1 MILKN
6 KFFIYLIVALPV
18 IACTVFAEDW
28 PTYQHD
34 NRRSGIT
41 KEQLPKQLK
50 KAWVYNSPAL
60 PQKAWAGAA
69 KWDAYAEVTPLKSMR
84 NFDPVFYVT
93 AVGDSLYFGSSADDS
108 VHCLNAETGKIN
120 WSFPADGP
128 VRMPPSLHNG
138 NAYFGSDDG
147 FAYCLNAKDG
157 SFVWKYKPSQQLRL
171 IPSNGKMISLLP
183 CRTGVMIHDKKAYC
197 AYSLLPWE
205 QSFLCALN
213 TDIGSEIY
221 KAALNEITMQGAI
234 LASDEQLY
242 VPQGRSAPLVFN
254 RADGKKLGTVTGGG
268 GTYALLTEDSH
279 LIHGP
284 GNKAGWLAENKNDHI
299 ITFDGASR
307 MIVTTDKA
315 YLHRPNELSAFDRL
329 KYLQLQAKKPQL
341 ANEIAEKEK
350 KIKELTEAADT
361 EKTEEL
367 TKNLAALKDLLEILN
382 TEINDCF
389 IWKKQ
394 CPPLHTIIMAG
405 DTLFTGS
412 NGRVLAY
419 STANGEELWSA
430 TVTGNAHGLAV
441 ANGRLF
447 VSTDRGMIYCFIRN
461 EN

>member
-1 MILKN
+1 MN
-6 KFFIYLIVALPV
+6 KYFIYLIAALTV
-18 IACTVFAEDW
+18 IAGTVFAEDW

-41 KEQLPKQLK
+41 KEQLPRYLERD
-50 KAWVYNSPAL
+50 WVYNCPAL
-60 PQKAWAGAA
+60 PQTAWAGAA
-69 KWDAYAEVTPLKSMR
+69 KWDAYAAIKPLKSMR

-108 VHCLNAETGKIN
+108 VHCLDAETGKIN
-120 WSFPADGP
+120 WSFCTDGP

-138 NAYFGSDDG
+138 KAYFGSDDG

-157 SFVWKYKPSQQLRL
+157 SFVWKYKPSEQVRL

-197 AYSLLPWE
+197 AFSLLPWE
-205 QSFLCALN
+205 QSFLCAVN
-213 TDIGSEIY
+213 PETGSDTGLGLY
-221 KAALNEITMQGAI
+221 KVTLNEITMQGAV

-254 RADGKKLGTVTGGG
+254 RSDGKKLGTVTGG

-284 GNKAGWLAENKNDHI
+284 GNKTGWLAENKNDHI
-299 ITFDGASR
+299 VTFDGASR
-307 MIVTTDKA
+307 MIVTTAKA
-315 YLHRPNELSAFDRL
+315 YLHRPNELSAFDRF
-329 KYLQLQAKKPQL
+329 KYLELQAGKSQL
-341 ANEIAEKEK
+341 ANTIAEKEK
-350 KIKELTEAADT
+350 KIKKLGKAADT
-361 EKTEEL
+361 DKTEEL
-367 TKNLAALKDLLEILN
+367 TKSLAVLKDSLRKLN
-382 TEINDCF
+382 AEINDCF

-405 DTLFTGS
+405 DILFAGS
-412 NGRVLAY
+412 SDQVFAY
-419 STANGEELWSA
+419 STADGEELWSA

-461 EN
+461 KG